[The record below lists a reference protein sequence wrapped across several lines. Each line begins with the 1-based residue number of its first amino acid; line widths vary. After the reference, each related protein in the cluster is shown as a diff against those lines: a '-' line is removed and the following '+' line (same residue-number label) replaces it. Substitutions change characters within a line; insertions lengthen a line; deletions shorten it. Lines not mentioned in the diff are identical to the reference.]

1 MSRTIDGAGV
11 KRQHGSVLVYC
22 LGLLVILS
30 LSVGYSYNASR
41 ISSEK
46 TRLQNTADAASYS
59 VAAVEARD
67 LNFKA
72 YTNRAMVANQV
83 ALA

>member
-1 MSRTIDGAGV
+1 MKNYTIGG
-11 KRQHGSVLVYC
+11 QSGSALVYC
-22 LGLLVILS
+22 LGLLVLIA
-30 LSVGYSYNASR
+30 LSVSYSFNASR
-41 ISSEK
+41 TSSEK